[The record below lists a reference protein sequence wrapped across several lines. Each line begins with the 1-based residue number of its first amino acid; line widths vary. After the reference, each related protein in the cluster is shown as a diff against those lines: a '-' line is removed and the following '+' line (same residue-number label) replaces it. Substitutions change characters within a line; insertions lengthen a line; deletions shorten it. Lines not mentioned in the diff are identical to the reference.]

1 LKLSANHIIKIL
13 IFFLIF
19 LPLSF
24 AQQDTSKKKIY
35 NISDTSA
42 FAKQDTLQNKE
53 DISPDTVVFVMSKSP
68 MGAVLRSALLPG
80 LGQIYTESYWKAP
93 VIWGIAA
100 WLISNWHSNNQQYKQ
115 NLTYSGLYGLSS
127 DAGKGYLRLA
137 KFYQDQRDLF
147 AIYMGLTYILNLV
160 DAYIDAQLFDFSV
173 SRDPG
178 TNSPMLN
185 MRVKL

>member
-1 LKLSANHIIKIL
+1 LNSLKLSANHIIKIL
-13 IFFLIF
+13 IFFLIL

-24 AQQDTSKKKIY
+24 AQQDTSKKKIF

-53 DISPDTVVFVMSKSP
+53 DTSPDTVVFVMSKSP
-68 MGAVLRSALLPG
+68 MGAVLRSAILPG
-80 LGQIYTESYWKAP
+80 FGQIYTESYWKAP
-93 VIWGIAA
+93 VIWGLAA
-100 WLISNWHSNNQQYKQ
+100 WLIYNWHLNNNGYKQ
-115 NLTYSGLYGLSS
+115 HLVYYNQSQNLNELSLS
-127 DAGKGYLRLA
+127 KQ
-137 KFYQDQRDLF
+137 YQDQRDLF

-178 TNSPMLN
+178 TNTPLLN
-185 MRVKL
+185 MRIKF